1 MPADSIRAG
10 EEEEEAEPGDRA
22 VAQPAVESE
31 LG

>member
-1 MPADSIRAG
+1 MRADSIRAG
-10 EEEEEAEPGDRA
+10 EEEVEPQSGDGA